1 MLKTVED
8 LVSQYM
14 NHKLIKLINRR
25 KLGLTDKC
33 VFAIPSND
41 FISTEICISG
51 WYERDILDAVV
62 EILSKNNLLGG
73 NFIDVGANIGNHS
86 IFMSYYFDQVIAFE
100 PLHENY
106 RYLKFNSE
114 LRPNIRPLQIG
125 LGSSESTVEMKYC
138 PDNRGKSGQFVGDA
152 SWVIEKV
159 KVQAFDQINIGVGPT
174 VVKIDVEGAE
184 LSVLEGMLG
193 SLSTHHPLLMMETD
207 FDAQPELV
215 RFLRQNNYRYFYSL
229 DTPFRSERGILRKFV
244 KAVRSGDQKWRQI
257 DVGNDPSFC
266 ELALVSVEK
275 LIL

>member
-1 MLKTVED
+1 
-8 LVSQYM
+8 
-14 NHKLIKLINRR
+14 
-25 KLGLTDKC
+25 
-33 VFAIPSND
+33 
-41 FISTEICISG
+41 
-51 WYERDILDAVV
+51 
-62 EILSKNNLLGG
+62 
-73 NFIDVGANIGNHS
+73 
-86 IFMSYYFDQVIAFE
+86 MSYYFDQVIAFE

-215 RFLRQNNYRYFYSL
+215 RFLRKNNYRYFYSL